1 LPTEPKLLGSEGNA
15 EKASK
20 INMGRYAHKT
30 KSQRKIITIQEWA
43 NYIGVSKN
51 TMLSY
56 LQLYRLVFDYD
67 PKDIYS
73 VLKFHKYL
81 IERKKPKGDLDQSP
95 IS

>member
-73 VLKFHKYL
+73 VLKFHQYL
-81 IERKKPKGDLDQSP
+81 LDKKRTKGELKLSEK
-95 IS
+95 

>member
-1 LPTEPKLLGSEGNA
+1 
-15 EKASK
+15 
-20 INMGRYAHKT
+20 MGRYAHKT

-73 VLKFHKYL
+73 VLKFYQYL
-81 IERKKPKGDLDQSP
+81 LDKKKTKGELKPSEK
-95 IS
+95 

>member
-1 LPTEPKLLGSEGNA
+1 
-15 EKASK
+15 
-20 INMGRYAHKT
+20 MGRYAHKT

-73 VLKFHKYL
+73 VLKFHQYL
-81 IERKKPKGDLDQSP
+81 LDKKRTKGELKPSEK
-95 IS
+95 

>member
-43 NYIGVSKN
+43 NYIGMSKN

-73 VLKFHKYL
+73 VLKFHQYL
-81 IERKKPKGDLDQSP
+81 LDKKRNKGELKPSEK
-95 IS
+95 